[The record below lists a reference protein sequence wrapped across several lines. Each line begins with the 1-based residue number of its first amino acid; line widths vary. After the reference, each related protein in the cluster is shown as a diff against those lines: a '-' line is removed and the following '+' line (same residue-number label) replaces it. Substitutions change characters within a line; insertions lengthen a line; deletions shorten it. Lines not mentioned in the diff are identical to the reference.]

1 VSAGITGA
9 SPQSG
14 GVVDAED
21 VPEQDVRVLQR
32 LVVLDRTGDTG
43 VIFALGGIG
52 AAGPLLVVMMPGV
65 PAGVTDHRSPEVL
78 RRT

>member
-1 VSAGITGA
+1 
-9 SPQSG
+9 
-14 GVVDAED
+14 VVDAED

-32 LVVLDRTGDTG
+32 LVVLDPTGDTG

-52 AAGPLLVVMMPGV
+52 AAGPLLVVMMPGD
-65 PAGVTDHRSPEVL
+65 PEGVTDHRSPEVL